1 MKSSLEIE
9 QCCNSLAVKHIISTS
24 LLGENSNSR
33 LQSAEDATV
42 NILSEASCRSFII
55 GFHTAVSW
63 KLVRS
68 CCTERERL
76 WRHFT
81 AANLTLVLGS
91 SRPDTTWSI
100 VHSMS
105 IICNEKFSRFEN
117 EGLKNLRENPEGW
130 KWLLRKEKDPRKRR
144 PPSLRTVPTVVTVH
158 PLFRSAPLEMVWAT
172 QVS

>member
-1 MKSSLEIE
+1 MKSSLEME

-24 LLGENSNSR
+24 LLGENSNRR

-42 NILSEASCRSFII
+42 NILSEASCRSFMI
-55 GFHTAVSW
+55 GFQTAVSW

-68 CCTERERL
+68 CCTDRERL

-105 IICNEKFSRFEN
+105 IICNEKFTSFEN
-117 EGLKNLRENPEGW
+117 GNLPGNPEG
-130 KWLLRKEKDPRKRR
+130 P
-144 PPSLRTVPTVVTVH
+144 
-158 PLFRSAPLEMVWAT
+158 F
-172 QVS
+172 